1 MNYHQLVLSI
11 LFLLASLNLQAEHQT
26 NTNNLDSLWT
36 AAIEHG
42 KHGRFDESNAIY
54 RTILKE
60 PGLSEE
66 LTRAAYLSIG
76 NNANLAGDFKTFYDC
91 LSRYYSAEELVQ
103 IKALADLP
111 KDTLI
116 RPNRDV
122 AVAYH
127 IDSIYYEGQFKG
139 CEIRIPATIDGK
151 EEVFVFDNG
160 CARFS
165 AASESFALSHGIR
178 PIDVKGKAVGVTGE
192 ASMWLGIAD
201 SLSIGQM
208 CFQNIVFIVMPDQ
221 DLVNSF
227 MNIQAILGAN
237 IFRLAGEMDF
247 DNKSKIIVF
256 PFRQQD
262 LESNLTIQDD
272 GRHFAEV
279 EVEDDTLQFQ
289 LDLGCAS
296 TKLSYN
302 YFAKHKDL
310 IEATAQADSSFAGG
324 VGGISRVPVYRL
336 HGISFKACGGCFTK
350 QDVIISTQKETNQ
363 GDEDGVIGSDFLLSF
378 DKVVLNLR
386 KMFLSICNPQ
396 VNPPDPANPY
406 PED

>member
-1 MNYHQLVLSI
+1 MQRINEISVFLHPVGFKCIMNYHQLVLSI

-116 RPNRDV
+116 RPDRDV

-139 CEIRIPATIDGK
+139 CEIRVPATIDGK
-151 EEVFVFDNG
+151 EELFVFDNG

-178 PIDVKGKAVGVTGE
+178 PIEVKGKAIGVTGE

-208 CFQNIVFIVMPDQ
+208 CFQNIVFIVMPD
-221 DLVNSF
+221 
-227 MNIQAILGAN
+227 
-237 IFRLAGEMDF
+237 
-247 DNKSKIIVF
+247 
-256 PFRQQD
+256 
-262 LESNLTIQDD
+262 
-272 GRHFAEV
+272 
-279 EVEDDTLQFQ
+279 
-289 LDLGCAS
+289 LDSLFYHPHS
-296 TKLSYN
+296 
-302 YFAKHKDL
+302 
-310 IEATAQADSSFAGG
+310 TAQQTQ
-324 VGGISRVPVYRL
+324 L
-336 HGISFKACGGCFTK
+336 HSP
-350 QDVIISTQKETNQ
+350 DVIIITSRTC
-363 GDEDGVIGSDFLLSF
+363 SD
-378 DKVVLNLR
+378 
-386 KMFLSICNPQ
+386 
-396 VNPPDPANPY
+396 
-406 PED
+406 

>member
-54 RTILKE
+54 RTILQE

-76 NNANLAGDFKTFYDC
+76 NNANLAGDYKTFYDC
-91 LSRYYSAEELVQ
+91 LSRYYDAEELAQ

-116 RPNRDV
+116 RPDRDIS
-122 AVAYH
+122 VAYQ
-127 IDSIYYEGQFKG
+127 IDSIFYDGKFRG
-139 CEIRIPATIDGK
+139 CEIRLPAKIDGK
-151 EEVFVFDNG
+151 EEIFVLDNG
-160 CARFS
+160 CSRFS
-165 AASESFALSHGIR
+165 AACESFALSHGIR
-178 PIDVKGKAVGVTGE
+178 PINVQGKAVGVTGE
-192 ASMWLGIAD
+192 ASMWLGVAD
-201 SLSIGQM
+201 SLSIGSM
-208 CFQNIVFIVMPDQ
+208 SFRNIVFIVMPDHY
-221 DLVNSF
+221 LINSS

-247 DNKSKIIVF
+247 DNKSGIIVF
-256 PFRQQD
+256 PFEQKD

-279 EVEDDTLQFQ
+279 EVEGDTLQFQ
-289 LDLGCAS
+289 LDLGCAN

-302 YFAKHKDL
+302 YFQKHKNL
-310 IEATAQADSSFAGG
+310 IELTAKADSSITGG
-324 VGGISRVPVYRL
+324 VGGVSEVMVYRL
-336 HGISFKACGGCFTK
+336 HEVSFNSCGACFTK
-350 QDVIISTQKETNQ
+350 QNVTVSTQKETNQ
-363 GDEDGVIGSDFLLSF
+363 GDEDGVIGCDFLLSF
-378 DKVVLNLR
+378 DKAVLNLR

-396 VNPPDPANPY
+396 VNPPDPANPC

>member
-54 RTILKE
+54 RTILQE

-76 NNANLAGDFKTFYDC
+76 NNANLAGDYKTFYDC
-91 LSRYYSAEELVQ
+91 LSRYYDAEELAQ

-116 RPNRDV
+116 RPDRDIS
-122 AVAYH
+122 VAYQ
-127 IDSIYYEGQFKG
+127 IDSIFYDGKFRG
-139 CEIRIPATIDGK
+139 CEIRLPAKIDGK
-151 EEVFVFDNG
+151 EEIFVLDNG
-160 CARFS
+160 CSRFS
-165 AASESFALSHGIR
+165 AACESFALSHGIR
-178 PIDVKGKAVGVTGE
+178 PINVQGKAVGVTGE
-192 ASMWLGIAD
+192 ASMWLGVAD
-201 SLSIGQM
+201 SLSIGSM
-208 CFQNIVFIVMPDQ
+208 SFRNIVFIVMPDHY
-221 DLVNSF
+221 LINSS

-247 DNKSKIIVF
+247 DNKSGIIVF
-256 PFRQQD
+256 PFEQKD

-279 EVEDDTLQFQ
+279 EVEGDTLQFQ
-289 LDLGCAS
+289 LDLGCAN

-302 YFAKHKDL
+302 YFQKHKNL
-310 IEATAQADSSFAGG
+310 IELTAKADSSITGG
-324 VGGISRVPVYRL
+324 VGGVSEVMVYRL
-336 HGISFKACGGCFTK
+336 HEVSFNSCGACFTK
-350 QDVIISTQKETNQ
+350 QNVTVSTQKETNQ
-363 GDEDGVIGSDFLLSF
+363 GDEDGVIGCDFLLSF
-378 DKVVLNLR
+378 DKAVLNLR